1 MQEPAEN
8 AVITTCCHVFCYE
21 CVLESLSEE
30 DVCPVCKQKLSAEL
44 VFSRPVL
51 RLCLSD
57 ELNSYAT
64 TSCSAPADESSAE
77 ADEESS
83 ICEKSYIS
91 SKVQAAVDT
100 LNKIFSTHALTDSDT
115 IESSPSEIAP
125 PKAIVFSQWTGM
137 LDVLE
142 LSLNSNLINF
152 RRLDGSMSL
161 DVRGA
166 AVEEFKTDP
175 EVTFLAFYTCFIC
188 RNCFHSAI
196 QQIVRKTCFHSS
208 GKSNAHVPKGW

>member
-1 MQEPAEN
+1 
-8 AVITTCCHVFCYE
+8 
-21 CVLESLSEE
+21 LSEE
-30 DVCPVCKQKLSAEL
+30 EVCPVCKQKLSAEF

-57 ELNSYAT
+57 ES
-64 TSCSAPADESSAE
+64 SAAADESS
-77 ADEESS
+77 S
-83 ICEKSYIS
+83 IFEKSYIS
-91 SKVQAAVDT
+91 SKVQATVDT
-100 LNKIFSTHALTDSDT
+100 LNLIFNTPALSDSDS
-115 IESSPSEIAP
+115 IEPSPSKVAP
-125 PKAIVFSQWTGM
+125 SKAIVFSQWTGM

-175 EVTFLAFYTCFIC
+175 EVTFLAFYAYFLALYADTDSFPPF
-188 RNCFHSAI
+188 N
-196 QQIVRKTCFHSS
+196 K
-208 GKSNAHVPKGW
+208 

>member
-1 MQEPAEN
+1 
-8 AVITTCCHVFCYE
+8 
-21 CVLESLSEE
+21 
-30 DVCPVCKQKLSAEL
+30 L

-57 ELNSYAT
+57 ELETYAT
-64 TSCSAPADESSAE
+64 TSSAAADESSE
-77 ADEESS
+77 ATDEFST

-100 LNKIFSTHALTDSDT
+100 LNLIVNTPVLTDSDT
-115 IESSPSEIAP
+115 IETSPSEVAP
-125 PKAIVFSQWTGM
+125 SKAIVFSQWTGM

-161 DVRGA
+161 DVRAA

-175 EVTFLAFYTCFIC
+175 EVTFLAFYAYLVLYT
-188 RNCFHSAI
+188 
-196 QQIVRKTCFHSS
+196 QILVHFNK
-208 GKSNAHVPKGW
+208 

>member
-1 MQEPAEN
+1 MQDPPEN

-21 CVLESLSEE
+21 CVLESLSEKE
-30 DVCPVCKQKLSAEL
+30 VCPVCKQKLSAES

-57 ELNSYAT
+57 EVQTYAT
-64 TSCSAPADESSAE
+64 ASSAAADESSEA
-77 ADEESS
+77 ADELSAAAAETSS

-100 LNKIFSTHALTDSDT
+100 LNKIVNSDT
-115 IESSPSEIAP
+115 IESSPTQIAP
-125 PKAIVFSQWTGM
+125 SKAIVFSQWTGM

-142 LSLNSNLINF
+142 LSLNSNLIKF

-175 EVTFLAFYTCFIC
+175 EVTFLIFYSFFIFIC
-188 RNCFHSAI
+188 RH
-196 QQIVRKTCFHSS
+196 
-208 GKSNAHVPKGW
+208 

>member
-1 MQEPAEN
+1 MQEPPEN

-30 DVCPVCKQKLSAEL
+30 EVCPVCKQKLSAEL
-44 VFSRPVL
+44 IFSRPVL

-57 ELNSYAT
+57 ELQTYAT
-64 TSCSAPADESSAE
+64 TSCSAAADESSAA
-77 ADEESS
+77 ADESSS

-100 LNKIFSTHALTDSDT
+100 LNSIFNSDT
-115 IESSPSEIAP
+115 IESSSSEIA

-142 LSLNSNLINF
+142 LSLNSNLITF

-166 AVEEFKTDP
+166 AVDEFKTDP
-175 EVTFLAFYTCFIC
+175 EVTFLAFYSF
-188 RNCFHSAI
+188 FLE
-196 QQIVRKTCFHSS
+196 
-208 GKSNAHVPKGW
+208 

>member
-1 MQEPAEN
+1 
-8 AVITTCCHVFCYE
+8 
-21 CVLESLSEE
+21 LSEE
-30 DVCPVCKQKLSAEL
+30 EVCPVCKQKLSAEF

-57 ELNSYAT
+57 ELESYE
-64 TSCSAPADESSAE
+64 SSAAADESSAA
-77 ADEESS
+77 ADESS
-83 ICEKSYIS
+83 PICEKSYIS

-100 LNKIFSTHALTDSDT
+100 LNLIFNTPALTDSDS
-115 IESSPSEIAP
+115 IESSPSKVAP
-125 PKAIVFSQWTGM
+125 SKAIVFSQWTGM

-161 DVRGA
+161 DVRAA

-175 EVTFLAFYTCFIC
+175 EVTFLAFYAYFLALYADTDSFPPF
-188 RNCFHSAI
+188 N
-196 QQIVRKTCFHSS
+196 K
-208 GKSNAHVPKGW
+208 